1 MDLDLTVDS
10 AAAERLLNAIERN
23 LSFVQPALREVG
35 MALLDYE
42 RDAFAQGGPG
52 WSPLDPQTMARK
64 SGGRVL
70 VDSGALMESLTGIDS
85 LDVDSDSVA
94 VNSDV
99 FYGRFHNTGTGRMP
113 RRDPTPPPSA
123 ADARKF
129 ADVFIDALMGR
140 ML

>member
-1 MDLDLTVDS
+1 MDLDLTVDA
-10 AAAERLLNAIERN
+10 AAAERLLGAIERN
-23 LSFVQPALREVG
+23 LSFVQPALRETG

-42 RDAFAQGGPG
+42 RDVFASSGPG

-70 VDSGALMESLTGIDS
+70 VDSGALMDSLTGTDS
-85 LDVDSDSVA
+85 LEVDSDSVA
-94 VNSDV
+94 VNSNV

-129 ADVFIDALMGR
+129 ADAFLDAVMRGL
-140 ML
+140 L